1 MRARILVVDD
11 DEAYLAGVKEWL
23 EAAGF
28 EPIVANTFEAG
39 KRALRDLSP
48 DLLLVDVRLG
58 AFNGFQLLSSGQV
71 QVPAIVVTGFDDQ
84 VLRADAD
91 RFGATYIVKP
101 VSPAMLLE
109 LIEHKLAQGQVLP
122 EAAAVLEDIHGS
134 SRTPDA

>member
-39 KRALRDLSP
+39 KRALRDFAP

-58 AFNGFQLLSSGQV
+58 AFNGFQLLSTGQV
-71 QVPAIVVTGFDDQ
+71 QIPAIVVTGFDDL

-91 RFGATYIVKP
+91 RFGATYVVKP
-101 VSPAMLLE
+101 VSPAVLLE
-109 LIEHKLAQGQVLP
+109 LIANKLADGPVLP
-122 EAAAVLEDIHGS
+122 EPAAALENIQGS

>member
-11 DEAYLAGVKEWL
+11 DDAYLAGVKEWL

-39 KRALRDLSP
+39 KRALRDFAP

-58 AFNGFQLLSSGQV
+58 AFNGFQLLSTGQV
-71 QVPAIVVTGFDDQ
+71 QIPAIVVTGFDDL

-91 RFGATYIVKP
+91 RFGATYVVKP
-101 VSPAMLLE
+101 VSPTVLLE
-109 LIEHKLAQGQVLP
+109 LIADKLAHGPALP
-122 EAAAVLEDIHGS
+122 APASALENIQGS
-134 SRTPDA
+134 SRTPDV

>member
-23 EAAGF
+23 EGAGF
-28 EPIVANTFEAG
+28 EAIIANTFEAG

-58 AFNGFQLLSSGQV
+58 AFNGFQLLSTGQV
-71 QVPAIVVTGFDDQ
+71 QIPAIVVTGFDDL

-91 RFGATYIVKP
+91 AFGATYVVKP
-101 VSPAMLLE
+101 VSPAALLE
-109 LIEHKLAQGQVLP
+109 LIEQRLSGLLGSAQKGEEAPAQG
-122 EAAAVLEDIHGS
+122 
-134 SRTPDA
+134 